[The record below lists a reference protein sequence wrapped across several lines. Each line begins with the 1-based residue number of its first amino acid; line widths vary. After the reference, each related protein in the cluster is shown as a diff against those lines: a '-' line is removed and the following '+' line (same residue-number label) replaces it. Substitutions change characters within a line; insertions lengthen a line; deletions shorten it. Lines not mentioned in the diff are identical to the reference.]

1 MCCLKSTFTITTAWL
16 TFKVF
21 NKLANSTVNSTDLA
35 FAVVGRITK
44 SDPYARCLSSS
55 VSLLACPSVI
65 TISEDLEAF
74 AAELTGKTG
83 NGRFP
88 LDE

>member
-1 MCCLKSTFTITTAWL
+1 MGK
-16 TFKVF
+16 
-21 NKLANSTVNSTDLA
+21 
-35 FAVVGRITK
+35 ITK

-55 VSLLACPSVI
+55 VSLLASPSVI
-65 TISEDLEAF
+65 TITDDLEAF

>member
-1 MCCLKSTFTITTAWL
+1 MLENVAKEQKPLIGKSM
-16 TFKVF
+16 
-21 NKLANSTVNSTDLA
+21 
-35 FAVVGRITK
+35 
-44 SDPYARCLSSS
+44 
-55 VSLLACPSVI
+55 
-65 TISEDLEAF
+65 EDLEAF